1 MSQTVTVIDYGM
13 GNIQSVL
20 NALNFLGFESKL
32 SSNPEDILNSEILI
46 LPGVGAFR
54 KAMES
59 LQNLGLDDAIK
70 VASLERKT
78 KILGIC
84 LGMQLFAESSSEDGY
99 TEGLGL
105 ISGHVERFTQA
116 EVLGNKIPH
125 VGFDQVWVNRE
136 SRLMSNVSN
145 GSDFYFV
152 HAYRLLNSNV
162 EGIPMVCNY
171 GSEFLAA
178 YENGNIFATQF
189 HPEKSQT
196 NGLKLL
202 SNFLEAK

>member
-1 MSQTVTVIDYGM
+1 MSQTVTIIDYGM
-13 GNIQSVL
+13 GNIRSVL
-20 NALNFLGFESKL
+20 NALNFLGFQSKL
-32 SSNPEDILNSEILI
+32 SSNPEEVVNSELMI

-59 LQNLGLDDAIK
+59 LQSLGLDKAIK
-70 VASLERKT
+70 EAVLVRKT

-84 LGMQLFAESSSEDGY
+84 LGMQLLAESSSEDGY
-99 TEGLGL
+99 TDGLGL
-105 ISGHVERFTQA
+105 IRGHVERFTEA

-125 VGFDQVWVNRE
+125 VGFDQIWANRE
-136 SRLMSNVSN
+136 SQLLSNISN

-162 EGIPMVCNY
+162 EGIPMFCKY
-171 GSEFLAA
+171 GGEFLAA

-202 SNFLEAK
+202 SNFLEAN